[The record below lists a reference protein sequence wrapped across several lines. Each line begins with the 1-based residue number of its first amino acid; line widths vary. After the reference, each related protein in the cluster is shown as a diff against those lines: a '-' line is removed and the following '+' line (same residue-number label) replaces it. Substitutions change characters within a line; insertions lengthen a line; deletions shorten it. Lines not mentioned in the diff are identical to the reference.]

1 MCFFSFDCYSQDK
14 EAKSYQAG
22 FTTIHLTDTSRIYK
36 PGTSLTDSLHYRS
49 LELDVWYPSEKQ
61 SSERL
66 QFGDFLS
73 LFEERAN
80 RYQDERDYTGLAN
93 EMAQSFA
100 VGFGLESGNAQLLL
114 NYKTN
119 SYENLDPAKGL
130 FPLVLYMAGFNGMGF
145 ENVKILENLARHG
158 YIIVSIWSVGRYPGD
173 MTNDKLDML
182 EQVYDAE
189 FALNA
194 LKTETDLA
202 IDFENGGVIGMSW
215 GGMSSAVLLDRN
227 PGIKAMVSLDGTET
241 HYFGDTETD
250 DDYLN
255 EIYNSDLLHPQ
266 KTTSSYLYME
276 SGNKLDDFTPS
287 GEYHYF
293 EKIGSKKYYLRFL
306 ESKHEDFLSIP
317 SLLEVSETSVNIH
330 QAISESTVQF
340 FDTHLKNETD
350 FDPFYNELIKNDS
363 ITNKPFEY
371 DIEIPEELVFTGTIL
386 DSNTNE
392 TLSYVNIGV
401 MNKNVGTVTGKN
413 GDFELKLNQ
422 SHLEDTVRVSMV
434 GYKAQQF
441 SVKDLLRQQGVIQI
455 KLEEEISSLSDI
467 VVTAEGLQ
475 SKVLGNK
482 SKSKF
487 MSTGFAYDQLGAEVG
502 IKIKIRNQPTFV
514 DAFNFNISYN
524 RLSAKV
530 LFRLNI
536 YDIQEG
542 KPSTNILNENI
553 IIPIEPKQTGLIT
566 VDLGE
571 YDIVLNDDSIVT
583 LEWIENVGEVK
594 KGEGIF
600 FSIGMFTGGTYVRN
614 SSQGQIDKKGF
625 FGVGFNLDVKY

>member
-1 MCFFSFDCYSQDK
+1 MCAFSLNCYSQDK
-14 EAKSYQAG
+14 EAKTYQAS
-22 FTTIHLTDTSRIYK
+22 FKTIHLTDSSRIYK
-36 PGTSLTDSLHYRS
+36 PGTPPTDSLHYRP
-49 LELDVWYPSEKQ
+49 LDLDVWYPSEKR
-61 SSERL
+61 SSERF
-66 QFGDFLS
+66 QFGDFLG

-80 RYQDERDYTGLAN
+80 RYQDESDYTGLAN

-119 SYENLDPAKGL
+119 SYENLDPATGN

-158 YIIVSIWSVGRYPGD
+158 YIVVSISSVGRYPGD

-194 LKTETDLA
+194 LKTETDLT
-202 IDFENGGVIGMSW
+202 IDFENSGVIGMSW

-255 EIYNSDLLHPQ
+255 EIYNSDLIHPQ

-276 SGNKLDDFTPS
+276 SGNKLDDFAPS

-293 EKIGSKKYYLRFL
+293 KKIDSKKYYLRFL

-317 SLLEVSETSVNIH
+317 SLLDVSETSVNIH
-330 QAISESTVQF
+330 HTISESTLQF
-340 FDTHLKNETD
+340 FDTYLKNGTV
-350 FDPFYNELIKNDS
+350 FDPFYNELIGNNG
-363 ITNKPFEY
+363 ITDQPFEY
-371 DIEIPEELVFTGTIL
+371 DIEVLEEFVFTGTIL
-386 DSNTNE
+386 DSKTNE
-392 TLSYVNIGV
+392 MLPYVNIGV

-434 GYKAQQF
+434 GYKARQF
-441 SVKDLLRQQGVIQI
+441 SVEDLLRQQGTIQI
-455 KLEEEISSLSDI
+455 KLEEEISSFPDI
-467 VVTAEGLQ
+467 VVTAEELQ

-487 MSTGFAYDQLGAEVG
+487 MSTGFAYNQLGAEVG

-536 YDIQEG
+536 YDIQDG

-566 VDLGE
+566 VDLRE